1 MTEERFE
8 FKSGWLALRAW
19 FHTENA
25 TVWLLAGIL
34 LVAAFL
40 RLSHLNWD
48 QGTHIHPDERFLTMV
63 SDAMKL
69 PKSLGEF
76 FDSTKSPMSPYNK
89 GYNFFVY
96 GTLPLFIVR
105 VIAEVLNGIN
115 QTAEIWQ
122 NAGGGPLH
130 MIGYDGIHLVGR
142 ALSGLFDLGCVF
154 LAFVI
159 GRRLYSRKVGLLAA
173 ALYAFAVLPLQQSH
187 FYTVDTFGT
196 FFALLTFYFA
206 VRVAQGGDHARK
218 DGGWQS
224 YVGLGASLGASLACR
239 INLAP
244 LAAIGVLAA
253 SIRLWDDWHAIADL
267 TVANGAGGARPRQT
281 AWLGTLLQATLFR
294 LMLMGVVTIAVFRIA
309 QPYAFGGTSLL
320 DFSLAAKFRDNMA
333 QISQLIS
340 GNADYPPGHQWA
352 SRTPFVFPFV
362 NMVIWGL
369 GIPLGLTAWAGWA
382 LAALQVVV
390 GLTGR
395 RSDTVTRWQGDTVS
409 GEPLREAESVTLSP
423 PHPVTLSPHWRVH
436 LLPVAWIGG
445 MFLWQGLQYV
455 QSMRYLLP
463 IYPLLAIMAAWLLWG
478 VVEWANGRIN
488 ESANGRMGES
498 TALESAHL
506 LFAIRSFVLR
516 SAQYAI
522 RNTQYVIRQPRL
534 AYALLALVTILTML
548 WGWGFLAIYRR
559 PLSRLTASRW
569 IYANIPPG
577 KVIANEHWDDGLP
590 MRVEGKDGF
599 GSFGYKGLS
608 SSSDGS
614 MQMYWEDAAEKR
626 ELLYKWLNEAD
637 YLVMSSNR
645 LWGSIPRLPM
655 RYPMTTLYY
664 KLIFSGELG
673 FKQVGHF
680 TSFPTIFG
688 IQFNDTG
695 AEEAFSVYDHPEV
708 YIFEKTP
715 AYSEALARSYFDPI
729 DMEQVIQ
736 MWPKQV
742 NAAPTALRFTPAEA
756 QVQQAGGTWRALF
769 DEDGLLNRSPVLSVL
784 AWLLLIELLGLMAFP
799 FVFVAL
805 RGLADRGYGV
815 SKTLG
820 ILLLAWLSWL
830 APSLKLLPYQRW
842 WIALALGL
850 LIGAAAAVTWRRR
863 AALREFWRSKRSLL
877 LTQEAVFLTLFLLL
891 LLIRIGNPD
900 LWHPARGGEKPM
912 DFAYLNA
919 VIRST
924 TFPPID
930 PWQSGGFMNYY
941 YFGFVIV
948 GTLVKLTGI
957 LPWVAYNLIVPTLFA
972 LTGVGAFS
980 VAFNLADGDRATEFP
995 GEEGPHEGLR
1005 IGPLLA
1011 GLGGVFFVT
1020 IVGNFGTVKLLLD
1033 QLVARS
1039 TVQVQSTLGLDK
1051 LARVLD
1057 GLLNW
1062 LSGKQPLNFPN
1073 DWWFWNPSRIIPDT
1087 INEVPFFT
1095 FTYADLHA
1103 HMIALPLTLLALAIA
1118 AALVRMAES
1127 RWDIAHRTSHT
1138 STLLSTSITPSL
1150 CHRVT
1155 VSPEE
1160 ASPWRI
1166 ELPELLPLLLMGWV
1180 VGALRATNTWDF
1192 PTYLLVSLAAVGV
1205 LEGSRRLS
1213 LPFPAA
1219 LDERLAFLLRAAVAV
1234 IWRMVILVAVSSL
1247 AFYPYTRHYATAYA
1261 GLQPWQEKT
1270 TTLADYLTV
1279 WGFFLALTVI
1289 YLVSEWIVQA
1299 RERQMPRWLDNLL
1312 PVIVAVAIVLMAGGW
1327 FLKLNVWLVAVPL
1340 MTLALLLALG
1350 RDLPPTRRLALLLLC
1365 LALAITMGVEVVRQ
1379 KDDIGRM
1386 NTVFKFYVQ
1395 VWVLFGVATAFGL
1408 SAWAARAMTWR
1419 PEWRRLAWGVTGVL
1433 FAGVLLFPITA
1444 APAKI
1449 RDRFSAEAS
1458 PRGLDGMAY
1467 MERAKYFENNRDLRL
1482 DQDKDAILWLLRNV
1496 EGSPVILE
1504 AQTPEYRWGSRIS
1517 IYTGL
1522 PAVQGWNWH
1531 QKQQRSVVPG
1541 TAIDRRVAHVRE
1553 MYDTLDLVRAQKL
1566 LNTYGVSYIIVGE
1579 LERAIYNPAGLAKFA
1594 RLAEQ
1599 GYLKPVYTGGSV
1611 TIYRVARPGAPVA
1624 GVAPAAGVGPRPV
1637 PTPTPAAK
1645 Q

>member
-1 MTEERFE
+1 MA
-8 FKSGWLALRAW
+8 WPALRAW

-25 TVWLLAGIL
+25 TIWLLVGIL
-34 LVAAFL
+34 LVAAYL
-40 RLSHLNWD
+40 RLSRLDWD

-69 PKSLGEF
+69 PASLGEF
-76 FDSTKSPMSPYNK
+76 FDSAKSPMSPYNK

-105 VIAEVLNGIN
+105 VAAEAANDFNKVAQL
-115 QTAEIWQ
+115 WM
-122 NAGGGPLH
+122 NAGGAPIYL
-130 MIGYDGIHLVGR
+130 IGYDGIHLVGR

-173 ALYAFAVLPLQQSH
+173 TLYAFAVLPLQQSH

-196 FFALLTFYFA
+196 FFGLLTFYFA
-206 VRVAQGGDHARK
+206 VRVAQGGEHARK
-218 DGGWQS
+218 DGGWES
-224 YVGLGASLGASLACR
+224 YVGLGASLGTSLACR

-244 LAAIGVLAA
+244 LAAIAVLAA
-253 SIRLWDDWHAIADL
+253 GIRLWDDWHAIATANL
-267 TVANGAGGARPRQT
+267 AANGAGEARQRQT

-294 LMLMGVVTIAVFRIA
+294 LMLMGIITIAVFRIA

-320 DFSLAAKFRDNMA
+320 DFSLAPKFRDNMA

-340 GNADYPPGHQWA
+340 GNADYPPGHQWT

-362 NMVIWGL
+362 NMVVWGL
-369 GIPLGLTAWAGWA
+369 GVPLGLTAWAGWA
-382 LAALQVVV
+382 LAALQAAL
-390 GLTGR
+390 GLTAR
-395 RSDTVTRWQGDTVS
+395 PFDKVTRWQGDTVN
-409 GEPLREAESVTLSP
+409 GEPRGDTESVALSPNHLVALSPNHLVTLSP
-423 PHPVTLSPHWRVH
+423 SRWRDH

-463 IYPLLAIMAAWLLWG
+463 TYPHLAIMAAWLLWG
-478 VVEWANGRIN
+478 VVEWANQQIGKSANRQIS
-488 ESANGRMGES
+488 ESANQQIGRPAS
-498 TALESAHL
+498 RWFAKLQ
-506 LFAIRSFVLR
+506 FAICNLQFALR
-516 SAQYAI
+516 
-522 RNTQYVIRQPRL
+522 TPRF
-534 AYALLALVTILTML
+534 AYALLALVAILTML

-559 PLSRLTASRW
+559 PLSRLTASKW

-599 GSFGYKGLS
+599 GAWGYKGLS
-608 SSSDGS
+608 SSSDSS
-614 MQMYWEDAAEKR
+614 MQMYWEDTVEKR

-708 YIFEKTP
+708 YIFQKTP
-715 AYSEALARSYFDPI
+715 AYSEALARSFFDPI

-742 NAAPTALRFTPAEA
+742 SAAPTALRFTPAEA
-756 QVQQAGGTWRALF
+756 QIQQAGGAWSELF
-769 DEDGLLNRSPVLSVL
+769 NEDSLLNRSPVLSIFG
-784 AWLLLIELLGLMAFP
+784 WLLLIELLGLIAFP
-799 FVFVAL
+799 FSFVIL
-805 RGLADRGYGV
+805 RSLADRGYGV

-820 ILLLAWLSWL
+820 ILLLAWLSWFG
-830 APSLKLLPYQRW
+830 PSLKLVPYQRW

-850 LIGAAAAVTWRRR
+850 LIGAAAAVAWRRR
-863 AALREFWRSKRSLL
+863 AALRAFVRSKRSLL
-877 LTQEAVFLTLFLLL
+877 LTQEAVFLTLFLLF

-930 PWQSGGFMNYY
+930 PWQAGGFMSYY

-980 VAFNLADGDRATEFP
+980 VAFNLADGDRATAFP
-995 GEEGPHEGLR
+995 DEDSPFEGLR
-1005 IGPLLA
+1005 IGSLLA

-1033 QLVARS
+1033 QFAARS
-1039 TVQVQSTLGLDK
+1039 TLQVQSTLGLGN

-1062 LSGKQPLNFPN
+1062 FIGKQPLNFPN
-1073 DWWFWNPSRIIPDT
+1073 DWWFWNPSRVIPDT
-1087 INEVPFFT
+1087 INEMPFFT

-1103 HMIALPLTLLALAIA
+1103 HMIALPLTLLALAVVA
-1118 AALVRMAES
+1118 AVARMA
-1127 RWDIAHRTSHT
+1127 DCKLQIAEAH
-1138 STLLSTSITPSL
+1138 SISNPKSQI
-1150 CHRVT
+1150 CNER
-1155 VSPEE
+1155 
-1160 ASPWRI
+1160 SPWRI
-1166 ELPELLPLLLMGWV
+1166 ELRELWPLLLMGLV
-1180 VGALRATNTWDF
+1180 AGALRATNTWDF

-1205 LEGSRRLS
+1205 LEATRRRFKPLA
-1213 LPFPAA
+1213 LPSGFNRTAA

-1234 IWRMVILVAVSSL
+1234 LWRMVILVAVSSL

-1270 TTLADYLTV
+1270 TSLTDYLTV
-1279 WGFFLALTVI
+1279 WGFFLALTII

-1299 RERQMPRWLDNLL
+1299 RERQMPRWLDRAL
-1312 PVIVAVAIVLMAGGW
+1312 PVIVAIAIVLMVGGW
-1327 FLKLNVWLVAVPL
+1327 LLKLNVWLAAVPL
-1340 MTLALLLALG
+1340 LTLAGLLALG

-1386 NTVFKFYVQ
+1386 NTVFKFYMQ
-1395 VWVLFGVATAFGL
+1395 AWVLFGVATAFGL

-1419 PEWRRLAWGVTGVL
+1419 PEWRRLAWSVTGVL

-1467 MERAKYFENNRDLRL
+1467 MERAKYFENNRDLLL

-1504 AQTPEYRWGSRIS
+1504 AQMPEYRWGSRIS

-1522 PAVQGWNWH
+1522 PAVQGWTWH

-1541 TAIDRRVAHVRE
+1541 PAIDRRVAHVRE
-1553 MYDTLDLVRAQKL
+1553 IYDTLDLARAQKL

-1579 LERAIYNPAGLAKFA
+1579 LERAIYNPAGLAKFET
-1594 RLAEQ
+1594 LAEQ
-1599 GYLKPVYTGGSV
+1599 GYLKAVYTGGAV
-1611 TIYRVARPGAPVA
+1611 TIYRVAQPGAPVVGA
-1624 GVAPAAGVGPRPV
+1624 APSAGVGPRPV
-1637 PTPTPAAK
+1637 PTPTPAVK
-1645 Q
+1645 PFTSPQK